1 MGEGKSMDPVSSEDV
16 ETDGVYTTEWGREQL
31 LKRGD
36 KFPSDVMMGDTE
48 WKLDRLPNEEQK
60 EKLNHERGKRET

>member
-1 MGEGKSMDPVSSEDV
+1 MAEGKGMEPVSSETV

-36 KFPSDVMMGDTE
+36 QFPSDLMLGDTE
-48 WKLDRLPNEEQK
+48 WKLDRLPNEEQT
-60 EKLNHERGKRET
+60 EKINHERGKRDT